1 VTPQDATGLRFN
13 VEGTM
18 KVYRGTRDA
27 GGVGHVYI
35 AEADKPDRLLDPRTD
50 LFKHCLTG
58 LDWGYS
64 GPGPAQCALAM
75 LADALDDELR
85 AVRVHAGF
93 RFQAITALPRHLP
106 WELTADEVRAIV
118 EDIEHNAAVG

>member
-1 VTPQDATGLRFN
+1 
-13 VEGTM
+13 M
-18 KVYRGTRDA
+18 KVYRGTRDVS
-27 GGVGHVYI
+27 GVGHVYV

-50 LFKHCLTG
+50 LFKHCLSE

-64 GPGPAQCALAM
+64 GPGPAQCALAI

-93 RFQAITALPRHLP
+93 CFHAITALPRHLP
-106 WELTADEVRAIV
+106 WELTVAQVRAIV
-118 EDIEHNAAVG
+118 EDIECNAAVE